1 MFLWY
6 HLSYHVLNFTHERDW
21 TNSVLPNPCGGD
33 AITCL
38 CGLFCIP
45 CLTCSNA
52 RHLGQSGLVY
62 CLLSCFCNPIAAF
75 LLRQKAREK
84 FWIDGSDCEDFVSW
98 CYNKCTFIIG
108 KLTIDYFRFVHASVI
123 VASTA
128 RPPRKSKLPT
138 TKVPSGISRWWGGK
152 SRSPMEIEIT
162 LPLNLKSKSSWNLFM
177 T

>member
-98 CYNKCTFIIG
+98 CYNKCTFIVG
-108 KLTIDYFRFVHASVI
+108 KLTTSDLCMLLWLLRQ
-123 VASTA
+123 
-128 RPPRKSKLPT
+128 LPDRRGN
-138 TKVPSGISRWWGGK
+138 PSYRQQK
-152 SRSPMEIEIT
+152 SRVGFRDDEGVNQEVLWRSRIRCPWSRSLHEIY
-162 LPLNLKSKSSWNLFM
+162 LWLNSL
-177 T
+177 

>member
-1 MFLWY
+1 MFQTLVY
-6 HLSYHVLNFTHERDW
+6 FITCSELLLNWWRCRITTRQIIRVRNGPSKWRREGVQWILKLNGWFRFVSVMSFTEHCILRDW

-98 CYNKCTFIIG
+98 CQ
-108 KLTIDYFRFVHASVI
+108 R
-123 VASTA
+123 
-128 RPPRKSKLPT
+128 
-138 TKVPSGISRWWGGK
+138 
-152 SRSPMEIEIT
+152 
-162 LPLNLKSKSSWNLFM
+162 NL
-177 T
+177 